1 MPPPNQGFWKRI
13 ANKAAQFFSSQAKL
27 SLIVLMIFSGLIVG
41 LAPIAFGY
49 VMHSKTM
56 GKLPTPSTRGGSS
69 ETNQPARCNQIL
81 VTFAK
86 TATIS
91 QISTLLEQLD
101 SSIAFGPNE
110 NGSFEL
116 LVPSVKAI
124 DILAALN
131 RADDLVI
138 VASKRERCL

>member
-1 MPPPNQGFWKRI
+1 MSHPDQSSWNRI
-13 ANKAAQFFSSQAKL
+13 ATRAALFFSSQAKL
-27 SLIVLMIFSGLIVG
+27 SLIVLMIFCGLVVG
-41 LAPIAFGY
+41 LAPIVFGY
-49 VMHSKTM
+49 AMHSKTM
-56 GKLPTPSTRGGSS
+56 AQSQTPATRGGSINS
-69 ETNQPARCNQIL
+69 TQLRCNQIL

-91 QISTLLEQLD
+91 QISSLLEQLD
-101 SSIAFGPNE
+101 ASIAFGPNE

-116 LVPSVKAI
+116 LVPSIKAGE
-124 DILAALN
+124 ILDALN